1 MATTTHQC
9 ITVCHYMVRYPF
21 LYYSA
26 LFLWVFPYF
35 THIYCTFFMLLS
47 FVLCLFMLHFF
58 HVVFY
63 LLCCL
68 FTVRYFLVTLTIICV
83 FTMLHYFNLFT
94 LTFRLHV
101 YMVCFF
107 RATLFTICSF
117 FILSSLHVA
126 YIFFMW
132 WFFHVAL
139 CSFFNFSH
147 PVDPFSYCTIFMF
160 RFFMLH
166 LFHVVFYL
174 LWCLFT
180 VRCFPVTLT
189 IICVFIML
197 HYFNL
202 FTLFFRLHAYVVC
215 FFPATLF
222 TSCSFLILSSL
233 HVAYFFMLWFFHVA
247 LCSFFN
253 FSPPVDPFSCCTT
266 FILHIFMLHIFFM
279 LHF

>member
-1 MATTTHQC
+1 MATTAHQC

-47 FVLCLFMLHFF
+47 FVLCLFML
-58 HVVFY
+58 
-63 LLCCL
+63 
-68 FTVRYFLVTLTIICV
+68 YFL
-83 FTMLHYFNLFT
+83 
-94 LTFRLHV
+94 
-101 YMVCFF
+101 
-107 RATLFTICSF
+107 
-117 FILSSLHVA
+117 
-126 YIFFMW
+126 
-132 WFFHVAL
+132 
-139 CSFFNFSH
+139 
-147 PVDPFSYCTIFMF
+147 
-160 RFFMLH
+160 
-166 LFHVVFYL
+166 HVVFYL

-202 FTLFFRLHAYVVC
+202 FTLFFRLHAYMVC

-233 HVAYFFMLWFFHVA
+233 HVAYFFHVMVF
-247 LCSFFN
+247 L
-253 FSPPVDPFSCCTT
+253 CCTL
-266 FILHIFMLHIFFM
+266 FIF
-279 LHF
+279 

>member
-1 MATTTHQC
+1 M
-9 ITVCHYMVRYPF
+9 
-21 LYYSA
+21 
-26 LFLWVFPYF
+26 FP
-35 THIYCTFFMLLS
+35 
-47 FVLCLFMLHFF
+47 
-58 HVVFY
+58 
-63 LLCCL
+63 
-68 FTVRYFLVTLTIICV
+68 
-83 FTMLHYFNLFT
+83 
-94 LTFRLHV
+94 
-101 YMVCFF
+101 
-107 RATLFTICSF
+107 
-117 FILSSLHVA
+117 
-126 YIFFMW
+126 
-132 WFFHVAL
+132 
-139 CSFFNFSH
+139 
-147 PVDPFSYCTIFMF
+147 
-160 RFFMLH
+160 FFMLH

-266 FILHIFMLHIFFM
+266 FILHIFMLHIFFHVAF
-279 LHF
+279 LTVSTVPSTLFNVVTHFMVRFLSCGFFFVLSPSCNFFM

>member
-1 MATTTHQC
+1 MGFSIFHSHLLYFFHAPLFCVVLVYVALSSCC
-9 ITVCHYMVRYPF
+9 I
-21 LYYSA
+21 
-26 LFLWVFPYF
+26 LFAV
-35 THIYCTFFMLLS
+35 LS
-47 FVLCLFMLHFF
+47 FHGALSPCH
-58 HVVFY
+58 
-63 LLCCL
+63 
-68 FTVRYFLVTLTIICV
+68 TSIICV
-83 FTMLHYFNLFT
+83 FTMLHDFNLFT
-94 LTFRLHV
+94 LSFRLHV

-160 RFFMLH
+160 PFFMLH

-202 FTLFFRLHAYVVC
+202 FTFFFRLYAYMVC

-233 HVAYFFMLWFFHVA
+233 HVAYFFHVM
-247 LCSFFN
+247 
-253 FSPPVDPFSCCTT
+253 VFSCCTL
-266 FILHIFMLHIFFM
+266 FSF
-279 LHF
+279 